1 LTTNTSASTDQM
13 KVEDSPDL
21 TVGMEKAVQK
31 LAFWVLIVA
40 SLLAVF
46 FLPLKF
52 AGGLLAGG
60 AISLLNFRDLK
71 KSLERL
77 FATLLDGK
85 FAGPGGFIGRY
96 YFKMGLMLVVLV
108 ALIKNGNVD
117 ILGLLIGLFLVPG
130 TLIYTGIKL
139 YIGSFGG
146 NP

>member
-1 LTTNTSASTDQM
+1 MTTNTSAGTEQVS
-13 KVEDSPDL
+13 VEASPDP

-31 LAFWVLIVA
+31 LAFRVLIVA

-71 KSLERL
+71 KSLEKL
-77 FATLLDGK
+77 FAALLDGK
-85 FAGPGGFIGRY
+85 SAGSGGFIGRY
-96 YFKMGLMLVVLV
+96 YFKLGLILIILA
-108 ALIKNGNVD
+108 ALIKNGNID
-117 ILGLLIGLFLVPG
+117 IPGLLIGLFLVPG

-146 NP
+146 KP